1 MNIDILISAANWLYD
16 NSPASSVTKGNNAIL
31 VCGDGELADVLFDLL
46 FTTAFK
52 PGLPIDLIRVV
63 PNAEEK
69 EYEFLSRDAEHLE
82 YFKKKDSGE
91 DAAKPIT
98 ICFMD
103 EKSDW
108 QSQNY
113 AYAIVPE
120 GVTVNCEGEHTHCL
134 NGILI
139 LNHAGP
145 TWSAENEPNV
155 PILKIARKVHTA
167 YTLGWN
173 DRYREEDIE
182 RDLYGSN
189 DYMLRSSLRLAVS
202 IPWKL
207 EIVGAHNAETLLR
220 KLNDKSHILNG
231 HTVRDYLAWQEH
243 RSWQV
248 FMMLDGWSIPDPE
261 VMVKYMFQKDNDHRN
276 KDKRF
281 HPCLCDITEDDWFSG
296 KRTLKGIAPSEWSG
310 LYKNASNEFN
320 LMDQISLRIHHR
332 SKEIVL
338 QKSYRNEMK
347 VCFDALERALIVCH
361 PARIDIHFENLRLM
375 EKMFQRLLN
384 NESNSYHPYEL
395 ACHRFLMDLKSDNA
409 GVNVDISA
417 IEDAF
422 SALQKKA
429 HVAVERNK
437 YCDYREIDSNI
448 IDWLPWI
455 IADTDVDT
463 IWKLYCEE
471 NSFTN
476 IMSSM
481 ILRPKNLILVYQ
493 DKSADKNREVY
504 EAILAQHGLSGISVS
519 AVSVSNLENGALPID
534 EAMLDRT
541 VIDVSEASD
550 DLEYSIVVPQGV
562 KVVYFSRGK
571 LRDRIGAPSC
581 AKFFP
586 QQIKLGIDELLQIKG
601 KVVLSLDESNDLLG
615 MEEDYAGLWRL
626 CTEMKSGSA
635 WHDVIKKLQDA
646 EKAIRLPIY
655 RNKGREEREKQYT
668 LPEGTYER
676 LIRNGGLRVLYGL
689 QKRGA
694 ISHLLINA
702 EKNELS
708 LRMYPHEEH
717 GEMDYSESEA
727 TLDKI
732 IIDSSDQSRFAI
744 DTGYLAKN
752 AAMGVYDLNS
762 HIKIDNLSRT
772 QLDAL
777 NKLVGNGYVRR
788 QANPQEYTYK
798 STAVRHALAE
808 EGFALEAY
816 VYYAL
821 FLSGCFDDV
830 RVNVRIAT
838 QQVDYNTLEKEL
850 DVLVIRN
857 GVLGIISCK
866 DTREVKKEHIK
877 ELAEQAKMYG
887 IKAKPILVCANY
899 NLDEDQI
906 ESGRKPLSNAIVE
919 QCELRGVERIGYDML
934 DPKPEK
940 VEESGKKLIET
951 VCRIIG

>member
-296 KRTLKGIAPSEWSG
+296 KRTLKSIAPSEWSG

-708 LRMYPHEEH
+708 LRMYPHEEK